1 MEIPIQ
7 VADIA
12 VVYDNDNDNEDYE
25 DNNDS
30 NNDSNDSNDSND
42 DYDNYGN
49 RYDSNPITKTANG
62 GNAFKSTGSAI
73 VDYFMLF
80 MRDLSISDSYDHL
93 EKCWKEDPKKT
104 VAIIFNGRDRLNGKK
119 EKKVANEAMLW
130 LRKNKFE
137 TYMCNI
143 KLYVE
148 KYGRWKDLQ
157 YISYNLKN
165 IDHKIEMNIIAQK
178 LIDDKINLDN
188 NKPVSLCAKWAPSE
202 NDRNDRQRQFAKKV
216 ASVIYGCKDT
226 YKMSKYR
233 KQYLVPLRKQ
243 IDIVESKMCDNK
255 WEEIKYENI
264 PGVASNKL
272 KKAFIK
278 HDEERYKKYLGDV
291 ATSVKKINVTG
302 ILPHEL
308 AGVYIKDLAKLNK
321 GEVCQTTEMQW
332 KAIVENVRKSGN
344 FDNAIS
350 IVDVS
355 GSMFNAKNG
364 SIPAQV
370 AVALGII
377 TALCCKGDFANKII
391 TFSEN
396 PQLVDLITANAAT
409 NSTEKPKIEN
419 GDASYAGD
427 ASVSNIPSL
436 HECIKNIMG
445 VDYGFSTD
453 FLRCN
458 EEIINYAIKYK
469 VPQDKMPKKLF
480 VFTDMQFN
488 NTITG
493 NFERD
498 YRNNRNNTN
507 ALDTVYK
514 SIVKLYE
521 ANNYK
526 APKFIFWNLNSD
538 SNEVFPVNC
547 DTEGTAIVSG
557 FSEQL
562 LKIFMNYDEF
572 KPEFI
577 VNEILAPYLEDIIIN
592 DD

>member
-12 VVYDNDNDNEDYE
+12 VAYDNEEDDYENDDND
-25 DNNDS
+25 
-30 NNDSNDSNDSND
+30 
-42 DYDNYGN
+42 GN

-62 GNAFKSTGSAI
+62 GNAFKSTGNAI

-80 MRDLSISDSYDHL
+80 MRDLSIDDSYNHL
-93 EKCWKEDPKKT
+93 EKCWKKDPKKT

-119 EKKVANEAMLW
+119 EKKVANEAMIW

-157 YISYNLKN
+157 FISYNLKN

-178 LIDDKINLDN
+178 LIEDKINLDN

-216 ASVIYGCKDT
+216 ASVIYGSKDS

-243 IDIVESKMCDNK
+243 IGIVESKMCDNK

-278 HDEERYKKYLGDV
+278 HDEERYKKYLEDV
-291 ATSVKKINVTG
+291 AASVKKINVTG

-308 AGVYIKDLAKLNK
+308 VGVYIKDLEKFNK

-396 PQLVDLITANAAT
+396 PQLVDLISTNTA
-409 NSTEKPKIEN
+409 EKAKIKN
-419 GDASYAGD
+419 GDTDTASTTG
-427 ASVSNIPSL
+427 ASNISNIPSL

-453 FLRCN
+453 FLKCN

-498 YRNNRNNTN
+498 YRNSRNNTN

-521 ANNYK
+521 ANNYT

-572 KPEFI
+572 KPAFI
-577 VNEILAPYLEDIIIN
+577 VDEILAPYLEDIIIN

>member
-12 VVYDNDNDNEDYE
+12 VVYDNDNDNDNDNEDYE
-25 DNNDS
+25 DN
-30 NNDSNDSNDSND
+30 NDSNDSND

-148 KYGRWKDLQ
+148 KYGRWKDLL

-302 ILPHEL
+302 ILPYEL

-396 PQLVDLITANAAT
+396 PELVDLITANAT

-419 GDASYAGD
+419 GD

>member
-1 MEIPIQ
+1 
-7 VADIA
+7 
-12 VVYDNDNDNEDYE
+12 
-25 DNNDS
+25 
-30 NNDSNDSNDSND
+30 
-42 DYDNYGN
+42 
-49 RYDSNPITKTANG
+49 
-62 GNAFKSTGSAI
+62 
-73 VDYFMLF
+73 
-80 MRDLSISDSYDHL
+80 
-93 EKCWKEDPKKT
+93 
-104 VAIIFNGRDRLNGKK
+104 
-119 EKKVANEAMLW
+119 
-130 LRKNKFE
+130 
-137 TYMCNI
+137 
-143 KLYVE
+143 
-148 KYGRWKDLQ
+148 
-157 YISYNLKN
+157 
-165 IDHKIEMNIIAQK
+165 MNIIAQK

-233 KQYLVPLRKQ
+233 TQYLVPLRKQ

-255 WEEIKYENI
+255 WEAIKYENI

-278 HDEERYKKYLGDV
+278 HDEERYKKYLEDV
-291 ATSVKKINVTG
+291 AANVKKINVTG

-308 AGVYIKDLAKLNK
+308 VGVYIKDLAKFNK
-321 GEVCQTTEMQW
+321 GELCQTTEMQW

-396 PQLVDLITANAAT
+396 PQLVDLITENAENAANA
-409 NSTEKPKIEN
+409 TEKPKIEN
-419 GDASYAGD
+419 GD

-521 ANNYK
+521 ANNYT

-577 VNEILAPYLEDIIIN
+577 VNEILAPYLPDIIIN

>member
-12 VVYDNDNDNEDYE
+12 VAYDNEEDDYENDDSDNDD
-25 DNNDS
+25 
-30 NNDSNDSNDSND
+30 
-42 DYDNYGN
+42 N

-62 GNAFKSTGSAI
+62 GNAFKSTGNAI

-80 MRDLSISDSYDHL
+80 MRDLSIDDSYNHL
-93 EKCWKEDPKKT
+93 EKCWKKDPKKT

-119 EKKVANEAMLW
+119 EKRVANEAMIW

-157 YISYNLKN
+157 FISYNLKN

-178 LIDDKINLDN
+178 LIEDKINLDN

-216 ASVIYGCKDT
+216 ASVIYGSKDS

-243 IDIVESKMCDNK
+243 IGIVESKMCDNK

-278 HDEERYKKYLGDV
+278 HDEERYKKYLEDV
-291 ATSVKKINVTG
+291 AASVKKINVTG

-308 AGVYIKDLAKLNK
+308 AGVYIKDLEKFNK

-332 KAIVENVRKSGN
+332 KAIVENVRNSGN

-377 TALCCKGDFANKII
+377 TSLCCKGDFANKII

-396 PQLVDLITANAAT
+396 PQLVDLISTNTA
-409 NSTEKPKIEN
+409 EKAKIKN
-419 GDASYAGD
+419 GDTDTTSTTGASNI
-427 ASVSNIPSL
+427 SNIPSL

-453 FLRCN
+453 FLKCN

-498 YRNNRNNTN
+498 YRNSRNNTN

-521 ANNYK
+521 ANNYT

-577 VNEILAPYLEDIIIN
+577 VDEILAPYLEDIIIN

>member
-12 VVYDNDNDNEDYE
+12 VVYDND
-25 DNNDS
+25 
-30 NNDSNDSNDSND
+30 
-42 DYDNYGN
+42 DYDNDGN

-80 MRDLSISDSYDHL
+80 MRDLSICDSYDHL

-119 EKKVANEAMLW
+119 EKKVANDAMLW

-148 KYGRWKDLQ
+148 KYGRWKDMQ

-202 NDRNDRQRQFAKKV
+202 NDRNDKRRQFAKKV
-216 ASVIYGCKDT
+216 ASIIYGCKDT

-255 WEEIKYENI
+255 WGAIKYENI

-278 HDEERYKKYLGDV
+278 HDEERYKKYLEDV
-291 ATSVKKINVTG
+291 AASVKKINVTG

-308 AGVYIKDLAKLNK
+308 AGVYIKDLEKFNK

-396 PQLVDLITANAAT
+396 PQLVDLISTNTA
-409 NSTEKPKIEN
+409 EKAKIKN
-419 GDASYAGD
+419 GDTDTTSATGALNI
-427 ASVSNIPSL
+427 SNIPSL

-453 FLRCN
+453 FLKCN

-498 YRNNRNNTN
+498 YRNSRNNTN

-521 ANNYK
+521 ANNYT

-577 VNEILAPYLEDIIIN
+577 VDEILAPYLEDIIIN

>member
-12 VVYDNDNDNEDYE
+12 VAYDDNED
-25 DNNDS
+25 ND
-30 NNDSNDSNDSND
+30 ND
-42 DYDNYGN
+42 DYDNDGN

-80 MRDLSISDSYDHL
+80 MRDLSISDSYDYL

-165 IDHKIEMNIIAQK
+165 FDHKIEMNIIAQK

-233 KQYLVPLRKQ
+233 TQYLVPLRKQ

-255 WEEIKYENI
+255 WEAIKYENI

-278 HDEERYKKYLGDV
+278 HDEERYKKYLEDV
-291 ATSVKKINVTG
+291 AANVKKINVTG

-308 AGVYIKDLAKLNK
+308 VGVYIKDLAKFNK
-321 GEVCQTTEMQW
+321 GELCQTTEMQW

-396 PQLVDLITANAAT
+396 PQLVDLITANAA
-409 NSTEKPKIEN
+409 NAAEKPKIEN
-419 GDASYAGD
+419 GDAGSPC
-427 ASVSNIPSL
+427 VSNIPSL

-521 ANNYK
+521 ANNYT

-577 VNEILAPYLEDIIIN
+577 VNEILAPYLPDIIIN

>member
-12 VVYDNDNDNEDYE
+12 VAYDNEEDDYE
-25 DNNDS
+25 
-30 NNDSNDSNDSND
+30 ND
-42 DYDNYGN
+42 DYDNDGN

-62 GNAFKSTGSAI
+62 GNAFKSTGNAI

-80 MRDLSISDSYDHL
+80 MRDLSIDDSYNHL
-93 EKCWKEDPKKT
+93 EKCWKKDPKKT

-119 EKKVANEAMLW
+119 EKKVANEAMIW

-157 YISYNLKN
+157 FISYNLKN

-178 LIDDKINLDN
+178 LIEDKINLDN

-216 ASVIYGCKDT
+216 ASVIYGSKDS

-243 IDIVESKMCDNK
+243 IGIVESKMCDNK

-278 HDEERYKKYLGDV
+278 HDEERYKKYLEDV
-291 ATSVKKINVTG
+291 AASVKKINVTG

-308 AGVYIKDLAKLNK
+308 VGVYIKDLEKFNK

-396 PQLVDLITANAAT
+396 PQLVDLISTNTA
-409 NSTEKPKIEN
+409 EKAKIKN
-419 GDASYAGD
+419 GDTDTTSTTGASNI
-427 ASVSNIPSL
+427 SNIPSL

-453 FLRCN
+453 FLKCN

-498 YRNNRNNTN
+498 YRNSRNNTN

-521 ANNYK
+521 ANNYT

-577 VNEILAPYLEDIIIN
+577 VDEILAPYLEDIIIN

>member
-12 VVYDNDNDNEDYE
+12 IVNDNDDH
-25 DNNDS
+25 ND
-30 NNDSNDSNDSND
+30 
-42 DYDNYGN
+42 
-49 RYDSNPITKTANG
+49 YDSNPITKTANG

-80 MRDLSISDSYDHL
+80 VRDLSIRDSYDHL

-119 EKKVANEAMLW
+119 EKKIANEAMLW

-148 KYGRWKDLQ
+148 KYGRWKDMQ
-157 YISYNLKN
+157 VIGYNLKS
-165 IDHKIEMNIIAQK
+165 IEHKIEMNIIAQK

-202 NDRNDRQRQFAKKV
+202 NDRNDKRRQFAKKV
-216 ASVIYGCKDT
+216 ASIIYGCKDT

-243 IDIVESKMCDNK
+243 IDIVESNMCDNK
-255 WEEIKYENI
+255 WKLIKYENI

-278 HDEERYKKYLGDV
+278 HDEERYKKYLEDV
-291 ATSVKKINVTG
+291 AANVKKINVTG

-308 AGVYIKDLAKLNK
+308 VGVYIKDMEKYSK
-321 GEVCQTTEMQW
+321 DEMCQTTEMQW

-355 GSMFNAKNG
+355 GSMFNANNG

-370 AVALGII
+370 AIALGII

-396 PQLVDLITANAAT
+396 PQLVDLIKKA
-409 NSTEKPKIEN
+409 KIKNE
-419 GDASYAGD
+419 GDEASSSC
-427 ASVSNIPSL
+427 SVPSL
-436 HECIKNIMG
+436 IECIKNITG
-445 VDYGFSTD
+445 VNFGFSTD
-453 FLRCN
+453 FLKCN
-458 EEIINYAIKYK
+458 QEIINYAIKYN

-488 NTITG
+488 SAISQSLESYESYG
-493 NFERD
+493 SFGSFEE
-498 YRNNRNNTN
+498 YRNSRNNTN

-538 SNEVFPVNC
+538 SKEVFPVNC

>member
-12 VVYDNDNDNEDYE
+12 VVHDDDD
-25 DNNDS
+25 D
-30 NNDSNDSNDSND
+30 ND
-42 DYDNYGN
+42 DYDDDGN

-80 MRDLSISDSYDHL
+80 MRDLSICDSYDHL

-119 EKKVANEAMLW
+119 EKKVANDAMLW

-148 KYGRWKDLQ
+148 KYGRWKDMQ

-202 NDRNDRQRQFAKKV
+202 NDRNDKRRQFAKKV
-216 ASVIYGCKDT
+216 ASIIYGCKDT

-255 WEEIKYENI
+255 WELIKYENI

-291 ATSVKKINVTG
+291 AANVKKINVTG

-308 AGVYIKDLAKLNK
+308 VGVYIKDMEKYSK
-321 GEVCQTTEMQW
+321 DEMCQTTEMQW

-396 PQLVDLITANAAT
+396 PQLVDLITANAENAA
-409 NSTEKPKIEN
+409 EKPKIEN
-419 GDASYAGD
+419 GDASD

>member
-12 VVYDNDNDNEDYE
+12 VEYDDDNDIEEDDNE
-25 DNNDS
+25 
-30 NNDSNDSNDSND
+30 
-42 DYDNYGN
+42 YD

-157 YISYNLKN
+157 FISYNLKN

-178 LIDDKINLDN
+178 LIDDKINLDS

-233 KQYLVPLRKQ
+233 KEYLVPLRKQ

-255 WEEIKYENI
+255 WGLIKYENI

-291 ATSVKKINVTG
+291 ASNVKKINITG

-308 AGVYIKDLAKLNK
+308 VGVYIKDLEKFRNN
-321 GEVCQTTEMQW
+321 EVCQTTEMQW
-332 KAIVENVRKSGN
+332 RAIVENVRKSGN

-355 GSMFNAKNG
+355 GSMFCAKNG

-377 TALCCKGDFANKII
+377 TALCCKGEFANKII

-396 PQLVDLITANAAT
+396 PELVDLIKRDTRDT
-409 NSTEKPKIEN
+409 PDT
-419 GDASYAGD
+419 DD
-427 ASVSNIPSL
+427 IPTL
-436 HECIKNIMG
+436 HECIKNIID

-453 FLRCN
+453 FVKCN
-458 EEIINYAIKYK
+458 EEIIKYAIKYNI
-469 VPQDKMPKKLF
+469 PQDKMPKKLF

-498 YRNNRNNTN
+498 YRNKRNNTN
-507 ALDTVYK
+507 ALDTVYQN
-514 SIVKLYE
+514 IVKLYE
-521 ANNYK
+521 ANNYT

-577 VNEILAPYLEDIIIN
+577 VNEILAPYLKDIIIN

>member
-12 VVYDNDNDNEDYE
+12 VAYDNEEDDYE
-25 DNNDS
+25 
-30 NNDSNDSNDSND
+30 ND
-42 DYDNYGN
+42 DYDNDGN

-62 GNAFKSTGSAI
+62 GNAFKSTGNAI

-80 MRDLSISDSYDHL
+80 MRDLSIDDSYNHL
-93 EKCWKEDPKKT
+93 EKCWKKDPKKT

-119 EKKVANEAMLW
+119 EKRVANEAMIW

-157 YISYNLKN
+157 FISYNLKN

-178 LIDDKINLDN
+178 LIEDKINLDN

-216 ASVIYGCKDT
+216 ASVIYGSKDS

-243 IDIVESKMCDNK
+243 IGIVESKMCDNK

-278 HDEERYKKYLGDV
+278 HDEERYKKYLEDV
-291 ATSVKKINVTG
+291 AASVKKINVTG

-308 AGVYIKDLAKLNK
+308 VGVYIKDLEKFNK

-396 PQLVDLITANAAT
+396 PQLVDLISTNTA
-409 NSTEKPKIEN
+409 EKAKIKN
-419 GDASYAGD
+419 GDTDTTSTTGASNI
-427 ASVSNIPSL
+427 SNIPSL

-453 FLRCN
+453 FLKCN

-498 YRNNRNNTN
+498 YRNSRNNTN

-521 ANNYK
+521 ANNYT

-577 VNEILAPYLEDIIIN
+577 VDEILAPYLEDIIIN

>member
-12 VVYDNDNDNEDYE
+12 VLYDNEDCE
-25 DNNDS
+25 DREDCEDS
-30 NNDSNDSNDSND
+30 EDCD

-49 RYDSNPITKTANG
+49 RYDSNPISKTANG

-157 YISYNLKN
+157 FISYNLKN

-178 LIDDKINLDN
+178 LIEDKINLDN

-255 WEEIKYENI
+255 WGTIKYENI

-272 KKAFIK
+272 KNAFIK

-291 ATSVKKINVTG
+291 AASVKKINVTG

-308 AGVYIKDLAKLNK
+308 AGVYIKDLEKFNK

-396 PQLVDLITANAAT
+396 PQLVDLITASAA
-409 NSTEKPKIEN
+409 EKPKIEN
-419 GDASYAGD
+419 GDASEAGG
-427 ASVSNIPSL
+427 AVSSSVSNNIPSL

-498 YRNNRNNTN
+498 YRNNRDNTN

>member
-12 VVYDNDNDNEDYE
+12 VVHDDDD
-25 DNNDS
+25 D
-30 NNDSNDSNDSND
+30 ND
-42 DYDNYGN
+42 DYDDDGN
-49 RYDSNPITKTANG
+49 RYDSNPITKTTNG

-80 MRDLSISDSYDHL
+80 MRDLSICDSYDHL

-119 EKKVANEAMLW
+119 EKKVANDAMLW

-148 KYGRWKDLQ
+148 KYGRWKDMQ

-202 NDRNDRQRQFAKKV
+202 NDRNDKRRQFAKKV
-216 ASVIYGCKDT
+216 ASIIYGCKDT

-255 WEEIKYENI
+255 WELIKYENI

-291 ATSVKKINVTG
+291 AANVKKINVTG

-308 AGVYIKDLAKLNK
+308 VGVYIKDMEKYSK
-321 GEVCQTTEMQW
+321 DEMCQTTEMQW
-332 KAIVENVRKSGN
+332 KAIVENVRKSG
-344 FDNAIS
+344 
-350 IVDVS
+350 
-355 GSMFNAKNG
+355 
-364 SIPAQV
+364 
-370 AVALGII
+370 
-377 TALCCKGDFANKII
+377 KGDFANKII

-396 PQLVDLITANAAT
+396 PQLVDLITANT
-409 NSTEKPKIEN
+409 SEKPKIEN
-419 GDASYAGD
+419 GGAGEAD
-427 ASVSNIPSL
+427 SSCVSNNIPSL
-436 HECIKNIMG
+436 HECIKNITG
-445 VDYGFSTD
+445 VNFGFSTD
-453 FLRCN
+453 FLKCN
-458 EEIINYAIKYK
+458 QEIINYAIKYN

-488 NTITG
+488 SAISQSLESYG
-493 NFERD
+493 SFGSFEE
-498 YRNNRNNTN
+498 YRNSRNNTN

-538 SNEVFPVNC
+538 SKEVFPVNC

>member
-12 VVYDNDNDNEDYE
+12 VAYDNEEDDYE
-25 DNNDS
+25 
-30 NNDSNDSNDSND
+30 ND
-42 DYDNYGN
+42 DYDNDGN

-62 GNAFKSTGSAI
+62 GNAFKSTGNAI

-80 MRDLSISDSYDHL
+80 MRDLSIDDSYNHL
-93 EKCWKEDPKKT
+93 EKCWKKDPKKT

-119 EKKVANEAMLW
+119 EKRVANEAMIW

-157 YISYNLKN
+157 FISYNLKN

-178 LIDDKINLDN
+178 LIEDKINLDN

-216 ASVIYGCKDT
+216 ASVIYGSKDS

-243 IDIVESKMCDNK
+243 IGIVESKMCDNK

-278 HDEERYKKYLGDV
+278 HDEERYKKYLEDV
-291 ATSVKKINVTG
+291 AASVKKINVTG

-308 AGVYIKDLAKLNK
+308 VGVYIKDLEKFNK

-396 PQLVDLITANAAT
+396 PQLVDLISTNTA
-409 NSTEKPKIEN
+409 EKAKIKN
-419 GDASYAGD
+419 GDTDTTSTTGASNI
-427 ASVSNIPSL
+427 SNIPSL

-453 FLRCN
+453 FLKCN

-469 VPQDKMPKKLF
+469 IPQDKMPKKLF

-498 YRNNRNNTN
+498 YRNSRNNTN

-521 ANNYK
+521 ANNYT

-577 VNEILAPYLEDIIIN
+577 VDEILAPYLEDIIIN

>member
-12 VVYDNDNDNEDYE
+12 VAYDNEEDDYENDDCDND
-25 DNNDS
+25 DNC
-30 NNDSNDSNDSND
+30 
-42 DYDNYGN
+42 
-49 RYDSNPITKTANG
+49 YDSNPITKTVNG
-62 GNAFKSTGSAI
+62 GNAFKSTGNAI

-80 MRDLSISDSYDHL
+80 MRDLSIDDSYNHL
-93 EKCWKEDPKKT
+93 EKCWKKDPKKT

-119 EKKVANEAMLW
+119 EKKVANEAMIW

-157 YISYNLKN
+157 FISYNLKN

-178 LIDDKINLDN
+178 LIEDKINLDN

-216 ASVIYGCKDT
+216 ASVIYGSKDS

-233 KQYLVPLRKQ
+233 KEYLVPLRKQ
-243 IDIVESKMCDNK
+243 IGIVESKMCDNK

-278 HDEERYKKYLGDV
+278 HDEERYKKYLEDV
-291 ATSVKKINVTG
+291 AASVKKINVTG

-308 AGVYIKDLAKLNK
+308 AGVYIKDLEKFNK

-396 PQLVDLITANAAT
+396 PQLVDLIST
-409 NSTEKPKIEN
+409 NTTEKAKIKN
-419 GDASYAGD
+419 GDTDTSSTTGASNI
-427 ASVSNIPSL
+427 SNIPSL

-453 FLRCN
+453 FLKCN

-493 NFERD
+493 NFER
-498 YRNNRNNTN
+498 NSRNNTN

-521 ANNYK
+521 ANNYT

-577 VNEILAPYLEDIIIN
+577 VDEILAPYLEDIIIN

>member
-1 MEIPIQ
+1 MEVPLQI
-7 VADIA
+7 ADDINDMNYYSDIEGDIECDIEGGNNEGICEGDS
-12 VVYDNDNDNEDYE
+12 YD
-25 DNNDS
+25 S
-30 NNDSNDSNDSND
+30 
-42 DYDNYGN
+42 
-49 RYDSNPITKTANG
+49 YDSNPITNTANG
-62 GNAFKSTGSAI
+62 GKAFKSTGSSI

-80 MRDLSISDSYDHL
+80 MRDLSIADSYNHL

-119 EKKVANEAMLW
+119 EKRVANEAMLW
-130 LRKNKFE
+130 LRKNKLE
-137 TYMCNI
+137 TYMSNI
-143 KLYVE
+143 KVYIE
-148 KYGRWKDLQ
+148 KYGRWKDIQ
-157 YISYNLKN
+157 FISYNLKN

-178 LIDDKINLDN
+178 LIEDKMNLEN

-216 ASVIYGCKDT
+216 ASVIYGSKDT
-226 YKMSKYR
+226 YKMAKYR
-233 KQYLVPLRKQ
+233 KEYLVPLRKK
-243 IDIVESKMCDNK
+243 IDIVESKMCDDK
-255 WEEIKYENI
+255 WGLIKYENV

-278 HDEERYKKYLGDV
+278 HDEERYKKYLEDV
-291 ATSVKKINVTG
+291 ASNVKKINITG

-308 AGVYIKDLAKLNK
+308 TGVYIKDLQKFRNN
-321 GEVCQTTEMQW
+321 EICQTTEMQW
-332 KAIVENVRKSGN
+332 RAIVENVRKSGN

-355 GSMFNAKNG
+355 GSMFCAKNG

-377 TALCCKGDFANKII
+377 TALCCKGEFANKII

-396 PQLVDLITANAAT
+396 PELVDLIKRDTQDT
-409 NSTEKPKIEN
+409 QDT
-419 GDASYAGD
+419 DD
-427 ASVSNIPSL
+427 IPTL
-436 HECIKNIMG
+436 HECIKNIID

-453 FLRCN
+453 FVKCN
-458 EEIINYAIKYK
+458 EEIIKYAIKYNI
-469 VPQDKMPKKLF
+469 PQDKMPKKLF

-498 YRNNRNNTN
+498 YRNKRNNTN
-507 ALDTVYK
+507 ELETVYQN
-514 SIVKLYE
+514 IVKLYE

-562 LKIFMNYDEF
+562 LKIFMNYDDF

-577 VNEILAPYLEDIIIN
+577 VNEILAPYLDDITIAN
-592 DD
+592 D

>member
-12 VVYDNDNDNEDYE
+12 VAYDNEEDDYE
-25 DNNDS
+25 
-30 NNDSNDSNDSND
+30 ND
-42 DYDNYGN
+42 DYDNDGN

-62 GNAFKSTGSAI
+62 GNAFKSTGNAI

-80 MRDLSISDSYDHL
+80 MRDLSIDDSYNHL
-93 EKCWKEDPKKT
+93 EKCWKKDPKKT

-119 EKKVANEAMLW
+119 EKKVANEAMIW

-157 YISYNLKN
+157 FISYNLKN

-178 LIDDKINLDN
+178 LIEDKINLDN

-216 ASVIYGCKDT
+216 ASVIYGSKDS

-243 IDIVESKMCDNK
+243 IGIVESKMCDNK

-278 HDEERYKKYLGDV
+278 HDEERYKKYLEDV
-291 ATSVKKINVTG
+291 AASVKKINVTG

-308 AGVYIKDLAKLNK
+308 VGVYIKDLEKFNK

-396 PQLVDLITANAAT
+396 PQLVDLISTNTA
-409 NSTEKPKIEN
+409 EKAKIKN
-419 GDASYAGD
+419 GDTDTTSTTGASNI
-427 ASVSNIPSL
+427 SNIPSL

-453 FLRCN
+453 FLKCN

>member
-12 VVYDNDNDNEDYE
+12 VVYDDNED
-25 DNNDS
+25 DD
-30 NNDSNDSNDSND
+30 ND
-42 DYDNYGN
+42 DYDNDGN

-80 MRDLSISDSYDHL
+80 MRDLSISDSYDYL

-143 KLYVE
+143 KQYVE

-165 IDHKIEMNIIAQK
+165 VDHKIEMNIIAQK

-233 KQYLVPLRKQ
+233 TQYLVPLRKQ

-255 WEEIKYENI
+255 WEAIKYENI

-291 ATSVKKINVTG
+291 AANVKKINVTG

-308 AGVYIKDLAKLNK
+308 VGVYIKDLAKFNK
-321 GEVCQTTEMQW
+321 GELCQTTEMQW

-396 PQLVDLITANAAT
+396 PQLVDLITANAANAT

-419 GDASYAGD
+419 GD

-521 ANNYK
+521 ANNYT

-577 VNEILAPYLEDIIIN
+577 VNEILAPYLPDIIIN